1 MECILTGQVKN
12 KDAITVPG
20 GGIAEM
26 GESLGVGPYTI
37 EFDEE
42 ENENEN
48 LAASSIEYNNS
59 TSSMTATNVQ
69 EAIDELFTDVSEGK
83 TLIATAVTDK
93 GVETAATDSF
103 QQMAENISQIE
114 TGSWLKIKAFNSLA
128 RAGGGISS
136 YGTVSF
142 AVEKEP
148 AVIVL
153 VTQPNPATSD
163 GIPAIYGSILA
174 KFKNQWDVISKVAV
188 NSPDTSFIIDNISIN
203 ENQVTFRVGR
213 DNQSF
218 LYGDYVFIYVI
229 YNELELK

>member
-12 KDAITVPG
+12 QNAITVPG
-20 GGIAEM
+20 GGSAEM
-26 GESLGVGPYTI
+26 GETLGSGPYTI

-42 ENENEN
+42 DNEN
-48 LAASSIEYNNS
+48 LTASSIEYNNE
-59 TSSMTATNVQ
+59 TSSMKATNVQ
-69 EAIDELFTDVSEGK
+69 SAIDELFTDVSEGK
-83 TLIATAVTDK
+83 ALIATAVTDK

-103 QQMAENISQIE
+103 STIAENISQIE
-114 TGSWLKIKAFNSLA
+114 TGSWLKIKAFNSSV
-128 RAGGGISS
+128 RVGGGISS

-153 VTQPNPATSD
+153 VTQPNPETSD
-163 GIPAIYGSILA
+163 EVQMIHGSILA
-174 KFKNQWDVISKVAV
+174 KFKNQWEVISKAAI
-188 NSPDTSFIIDNISIN
+188 NAPDLSFIIDNISIN

>member
-42 ENENEN
+42 ENES
-48 LAASSIEYNNS
+48 LTASLIEYNNS
-59 TSSMTATNVQ
+59 TSSMAATNVQ

-93 GVETAATDSF
+93 GIETAATDSF

-114 TGSWLKIKAFNSLA
+114 TETPIETVESLSGVSGCTVIIEHENAPMSVWVVQKNNYKVIKNSILTISGGSSSGLKITPQSAYKALGAIQINNNSQ
-128 RAGGGISS
+128 
-136 YGTVSF
+136 
-142 AVEKEP
+142 
-148 AVIVL
+148 VI
-153 VTQPNPATSD
+153 A
-163 GIPAIYGSILA
+163 Y
-174 KFKNQWDVISKVAV
+174 K
-188 NSPDTSFIIDNISIN
+188 IIDSATITSGGSN
-203 ENQVTFRVGR
+203 
-213 DNQSF
+213 
-218 LYGDYVFIYVI
+218 
-229 YNELELK
+229 

>member
-42 ENENEN
+42 ENES
-48 LAASSIEYNNS
+48 LTASLIEYNNS
-59 TSSMTATNVQ
+59 TSSMAATNVQ

-93 GVETAATDSF
+93 GIETAATDSF

-114 TGSWLKIKAFNSLA
+114 TETPIETVDITFKSLSGISGCTVIIEHENAPMSVWVVQKNNYKVIKNSILTINGGSPSGLKITPQSAYKALGAIQINNNSQVIA
-128 RAGGGISS
+128 YKIIDSATITSGGGGSS
-136 YGTVSF
+136 
-142 AVEKEP
+142 
-148 AVIVL
+148 
-153 VTQPNPATSD
+153 N
-163 GIPAIYGSILA
+163 
-174 KFKNQWDVISKVAV
+174 
-188 NSPDTSFIIDNISIN
+188 
-203 ENQVTFRVGR
+203 
-213 DNQSF
+213 
-218 LYGDYVFIYVI
+218 
-229 YNELELK
+229 

>member
-42 ENENEN
+42 ENES
-48 LAASSIEYNNS
+48 LTASLIEYNNS
-59 TSSMTATNVQ
+59 TSSMAATNVQ

-93 GVETAATDSF
+93 GIETAATDSF

-114 TGSWLKIKAFNSLA
+114 TETPIETVDITFESLSGVSGCTVIIEYENAPMSVWAVQKNNYKVIKNSIITINAGSPSGLKITPQSAYESLGA
-128 RAGGGISS
+128 ILINNN
-136 YGTVSF
+136 YQ
-142 AVEKEP
+142 
-148 AVIVL
+148 VIAYKIIG
-153 VTQPNPATSD
+153 PAT
-163 GIPAIYGSILA
+163 I
-174 KFKNQWDVISKVAV
+174 
-188 NSPDTSFIIDNISIN
+188 TSTGGNIN
-203 ENQVTFRVGR
+203 
-213 DNQSF
+213 
-218 LYGDYVFIYVI
+218 
-229 YNELELK
+229 

>member
-42 ENENEN
+42 ENEN

-114 TGSWLKIKAFNSLA
+114 TGSWLKIKAFNSST

-142 AVEKEP
+142 AVKKEP
-148 AVIVL
+148 AVIVVIPQPDP
-153 VTQPNPATSD
+153 VTVDDYQS
-163 GIPAIYGSILA
+163 IYGSILA
-174 KFKNQWDVISKVAV
+174 KFNNQWTVISKVAV
-188 NSPDTSFIIDNISIN
+188 NTPDMSFIIDNISIN

>member
-42 ENENEN
+42 ENES
-48 LAASSIEYNNS
+48 LTASLIEYNNS
-59 TSSMTATNVQ
+59 TSSMAATNVQ

-93 GVETAATDSF
+93 GIETAATDSF

-114 TGSWLKIKAFNSLA
+114 TETVDITFESLSGVSGCTVIIEHENAPMSVWVVQKNNYKVIKNSILTINGGSSSGLKITPQSAYKALGAIQINNNSQVIA
-128 RAGGGISS
+128 YKIIDSATITSGGGIKIQE
-136 YGTVSF
+136 V
-142 AVEKEP
+142 
-148 AVIVL
+148 
-153 VTQPNPATSD
+153 N
-163 GIPAIYGSILA
+163 IL
-174 KFKNQWDVISKVAV
+174 
-188 NSPDTSFIIDNISIN
+188 
-203 ENQVTFRVGR
+203 
-213 DNQSF
+213 
-218 LYGDYVFIYVI
+218 
-229 YNELELK
+229 